1 MNHRTVVAA
10 VEAGLSETL
19 HRPVSGLSDETR
31 LFEDLHLDST
41 TSLELLM
48 AMEDAFGLL
57 VDPESLDMDDFRTV
71 GTFAAFVLRELTAQ
85 QGEEVR
91 P

>member
-1 MNHRTVVAA
+1 MNHSAVVAA
-10 VEAGLSETL
+10 IEAGVSEAL
-19 HRPVSGLSDETR
+19 HRPVTDLTDSTR

-57 VDPESLDMDDFRTV
+57 VDPETLDLDDFRTV
-71 GTFAAFVLRELTAQ
+71 GTFAAFVLRELAAQ
-85 QGEEVR
+85 QGDEAR